1 MRTFILVA
9 GIALL
14 ASCATPEDRAVA
26 VQREVDQ
33 MVATYGPACERLGYQ
48 ANDDRWRDCVM
59 RLAQR
64 DEQRYLVYSRFP
76 VTTHC
81 FGHRGFSNCTTF

>member
-1 MRTFILVA
+1 MRILTLILGA
-9 GIALL
+9 AIL
-14 ASCATPEDRAVA
+14 ASCATPEDRSVA

-33 MVATYGPACERLGYQ
+33 MVATYGPACERLGYP

-64 DEQRYLVYSRFP
+64 DEQRYLAYSRFP
-76 VTTHC
+76 TTTHC
-81 FGHRGFSNCTTF
+81 FGHRGFFNCTTF